1 MLHSK
6 STKLNILFLA
16 MLFCHIVLPLF
27 IGGLF
32 KGANMYTM
40 LVVSQLLMQGPVII
54 YLIVTKTNPFKLIP
68 FKFFNPLAIL
78 TLVLMTY
85 SLLPLVALVNM
96 ISMLFVENALTDV
109 TVEITANS
117 FWLNLLFIAVM
128 PAVSEEFAFRG
139 VFFHSL
145 KDKGIVFAA
154 VISALLFG
162 LMHLNFNQLSYTFVI
177 GIAMAFA
184 VYATG
189 SIFGGMIVH
198 FILNSNSVI
207 MMALLNHILAES
219 GMDINSI
226 MSEAVTQTQ
235 TTSSGDMVLSIVL
248 IAIVAAIMLVP
259 ALGLYMSTAV
269 ICKREFVLKEI
280 KDDFKNLFKKRQTGE
295 ERRIVDIVFILCL
308 VFAFGYMIYSLI

>member
-1 MLHSK
+1 
-6 STKLNILFLA
+6 
-16 MLFCHIVLPLF
+16 MLFCHIVLPFF

-96 ISMLFVENALTDV
+96 ISMQFVENALTDV

-154 VISALLFG
+154 VVSALLFG
-162 LMHLNFNQLSYTFVI
+162 MMHLNFNQLSYTFVI

-207 MMALLNHILAES
+207 MMALLNRILAES
-219 GMDINSI
+219 GMDINKI
-226 MSEAVTQTQ
+226 MSEAATQTQ
-235 TTSSGDMVLSIVL
+235 TTSSGDMWLSIILLAV
-248 IAIVAAIMLVP
+248 VAAIMLVP

-295 ERRIVDIVFILCL
+295 ERRIIDIFFILCL
-308 VFAFGYMIYSLI
+308 IFAFGYMIYSLF